1 MREIGAILWREFLDQ
16 RQNRML
22 WPVYLLMPLVGAAL
36 PAILV
41 AASAAA
47 LAQDGGSQLGAMLGG
62 IRMMAGAAG
71 IQLEEAAARMFL
83 RVSAGYFLLLPLAVV
98 SIAGAY
104 AIVGEKQQR
113 SLESVLATPVD
124 TRVFLV
130 GKLLAVLIPAVAI
143 SWISAILGAAVSVAS
158 FWLSHRLLVWPDIFY
173 WLGVLVLGPL
183 IGAITALVCMRVS
196 ARMQDPQAANQMTAL
211 VLMPALMI
219 VFSLVGPYIV
229 LHLPALLAACG
240 VAGLAAVVLFY
251 WVKRGFDREEILCRW
266 R

>member
-1 MREIGAILWREFLDQ
+1 MREIGVILWREYKDQ

-22 WPVYLLMPLVGAAL
+22 WPVYALMPIIGAAL

-41 AASAAA
+41 AASAKA
-47 LAQDGGSQLGAMLGG
+47 LSQDGGTRLGAMLGG
-62 IRMMAGAAG
+62 IRMMASAAG
-71 IQLEEAAARMFL
+71 IQLEEAAATLFL
-83 RVSAGYFLLLPLAVV
+83 RMSAGYFLLLPLAVV

-113 SLESVLATPVD
+113 SLEPVLSTPID
-124 TRVFLV
+124 THVYLV
-130 GKLLAVLIPAVAI
+130 GKLLAVLLPAVAI
-143 SWISAILGAAVSVAS
+143 SWISAVLGAIVSVSS
-158 FWLSHRLLVWPDIFY
+158 FWLSHRLLIWPDVFY

-196 ARMQDPQAANQMTAL
+196 ARMQDPQAANQITAL
-211 VLMPALMI
+211 VLTPALMI
-219 VFSLVGPYIV
+219 VFSLIGPYVV
-229 LHLPALLAACG
+229 LYLPALLGACLMAA
-240 VAGLAAVVLFY
+240 ATVVGLFY